1 MICYVLSKESMY
13 LCSSQIGL
21 SRLSSLCTEPRQ
33 LPTALHLRKHK
44 SPHLFRPES
53 MIRDVWQ
60 GFLSPPINGSALE
73 TRDTVLTYGYSCH
86 SSSVWNMCQICEH

>member
-1 MICYVLSKESMY
+1 MLRTV
-13 LCSSQIGL
+13 Q
-21 SRLSSLCTEPRQ
+21 
-33 LPTALHLRKHK
+33 RKHVSLQFSDRSFPLILLVHRTTPAPDSASPQEHK
-44 SPHLFRPES
+44 SLHLFRPES

-86 SSSVWNMCQICEH
+86 SSSVWSMCQICEH